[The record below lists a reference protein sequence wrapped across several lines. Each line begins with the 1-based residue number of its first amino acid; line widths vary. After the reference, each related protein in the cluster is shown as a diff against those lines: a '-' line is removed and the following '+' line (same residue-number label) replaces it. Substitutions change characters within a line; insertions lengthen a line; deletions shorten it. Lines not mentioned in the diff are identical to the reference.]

1 MTDHGIFQ
9 RSRTL
14 TEQAADQIRER
25 IVKGSLAL
33 GEALSETAV
42 AAQLGVS
49 KTPVREAFMLLKAEG
64 LVDIFPQRGTFV
76 FRTDASDARKLS
88 EFREVLEIGALRL
101 ALGND
106 ASSLSRGLAA
116 ISRDMDA
123 ALAHDDRGAYRE
135 LDALFHQK
143 IIDYSDN
150 DYLSRS
156 HTLIAFRIQALRYRL
171 ALDPAFSTVSL
182 RQHHAL
188 AHLIADGR
196 ADEATALLKDH
207 IASTLNDLSPKL

>member
-1 MTDHGIFQ
+1 MA
-9 RSRTL
+9 L
-14 TEQAADQIRER
+14 AAE
-25 IVKGSLAL
+25 
-33 GEALSETAV
+33 
-42 AAQLGVS
+42 LGVS

-88 EFREVLEIGALRL
+88 EFRELLEIGALRL

-106 ASSLSRGLAA
+106 VSSLSRSLAA
-116 ISRDMDA
+116 IAKDMDA
-123 ALAHDDRGAYRE
+123 ALAHDDRGDYRE
-135 LDALFHQK
+135 LDARFHQK

-207 IASTLNDLSPKL
+207 IASTLNDLSSKL

>member
-1 MTDHGIFQ
+1 MRPGELPRISHTDDEFLEDGVTDHGIFQ

-33 GEALSETAV
+33 GEALSESAV
-42 AAQLGVS
+42 AAELGVS

-88 EFREVLEIGALRL
+88 EFRELLEIGALRL

-106 ASSLSRGLAA
+106 VSSLSRSLAA
-116 ISRDMDA
+116 IAKDMDA

-135 LDALFHQK
+135 LDARFHQK

-196 ADEATALLKDH
+196 A
-207 IASTLNDLSPKL
+207 